1 MHRFF
6 TDIDNISSNFIL
18 LQGSDVSHI
27 RKVLRLKV
35 GDQIEV
41 LDGEGSLYLV
51 NLTDISI
58 NSIKGE
64 ILSSEQINTESRLM
78 IHLGQSLIKG
88 GGFDIILKKSVELGV
103 NFISPLITE
112 RTVVKSGSDKKFS
125 RWKKIIEESS
135 KQCGRSSIPKISNK
149 ITCLE
154 MFLQETKNSDLKLI
168 FWEMEKNMGLS
179 DINPKVIPRST
190 SLLIGPEGGF
200 TVEEVET
207 ARSYGFLSLG
217 LGPRTFRSETAPLVV
232 LSLLQWKWGDIK

>member
-1 MHRFF
+1 MHRLF
-6 TDIDNISSNFIL
+6 TEKENISSNFIV

-41 LDGEGSLYLV
+41 LDGKGSLYLV
-51 NLTDISI
+51 SLTDINI
-58 NSIKGE
+58 NSVKGA

-88 GGFDIILKKSVELGV
+88 NGFDIILRKAVELGV
-103 NFISPLITE
+103 HSISPLITE
-112 RTVVKSGSDKKFS
+112 RTVVKSDSNKKFP
-125 RWKKIIEESS
+125 RWEKIIEESS

-168 FWEMEKNMGLS
+168 FWEMEKNKGLS
-179 DINPKVIPRST
+179 DINPKTIPRST
-190 SLLIGPEGGF
+190 SVLIGPEGGF
-200 TVEEVET
+200 TVKEVET
-207 ARSYGFLSLG
+207 ARSYGFLSIG
-217 LGPRTFRSETAPLVV
+217 LGPRIFRAETAPSVV
-232 LSLLQWKWGDIK
+232 LTLLQSKWGDIK